1 MKRSV
6 LITGYTFFII
16 CMITF
21 ISCKKN
27 SSELNSKE
35 YEKNMEELKINIESG
50 EIFERQSP
58 FKQRKFNPYLNGKWI
73 GNAVSY
79 GCYRE
84 GQAPGKTG
92 PTEEQVIEDLSI
104 IQKHWNLIRV
114 YNADDDTELI
124 LNVIRK
130 NNLPIKV
137 MVGVWLEKEDLTP
150 ESEKNNKAN
159 ILRGIE
165 LANKYSNIIA
175 AVSVGNESQVYWSYH
190 KMSHEKLIQ
199 YIRAV
204 RNNVIVPVTTADDYN
219 FWNKPE
225 SKKVAAEIDF
235 IVAHAYALWNGKTLD
250 NAIEWTEEIFEDLS
264 NIHSAK
270 LIIIGETGWATT
282 YDPGKKG
289 PDEQGTLI
297 IGKVSLK
304 GQEKFLIKLNEWVDK
319 NQITTFLFEAFD
331 EPWKG
336 GGAASGPNEIEKH
349 WGVFYVDRSPK
360 ESFKNYLKHIEG
372 K

>member
-1 MKRSV
+1 MYQLKNYSV
-6 LITGYTFFII
+6 ILILL
-16 CMITF
+16 MMLAAV
-21 ISCKKN
+21 SCNNNSEKK
-27 SSELNSKE
+27 SETKTILS
-35 YEKNMEELKINIESG
+35 MEEIKQKLDAGILIEK
-50 EIFERQSP
+50 ESP
-58 FKQRKFNPYLNGKWI
+58 FAERKFNPYLNGKWI

-84 GQAPGKTG
+84 GQAPGKKG
-92 PTEEQVIEDLSI
+92 PSEEEVYEDLLI
-104 IQKHWNLIRV
+104 IKEHWNLIRV

-124 LNVIRK
+124 LEVIRK
-130 NNLPIKV
+130 HDLPIKV

-150 ESEKNNKAN
+150 ESGKNNKAN
-159 ILRGIE
+159 VLRGIE

-175 AVSVGNESQVYWSYH
+175 AISVGNESQVYWSYH
-190 KMSHEKLIQ
+190 KMSQQKLIQ
-199 YIRAV
+199 YIRTV
-204 RNNVIVPVTTADDYN
+204 RNNVTVPVTTADDYN

-250 NAIEWTEEIFEDLS
+250 NAIEWTEEIFKDLS

-270 LIIIGETGWATT
+270 LITIGETGWATT
-282 YDPGKKG
+282 YDPEKKG
-289 PDEQGTLI
+289 QGEQGTLVK
-297 IGKVSLK
+297 GEVSLRAQ
-304 GQEKFLIKLNEWVDK
+304 GKFLIKLNEWVDK